1 VTPEEE
7 MRHWPELI
15 GSFVINF
22 GAVEMIIFQWI
33 DKHSTD
39 QIVRDMAID
48 LPLNKRLKLVCDLIQ
63 RSNLPPESKQK
74 ALSLWGEVARISE
87 TRNVIAHSPFIT
99 HQNQHGF
106 IDLKKMKGVKNG
118 SPIAIAPLTFADVT
132 RARIRLD
139 ELFGEL
145 VQPW

>member
-1 VTPEEE
+1 

-106 IDLKKMKGVKNG
+106 IDLKKNEGC
-118 SPIAIAPLTFADVT
+118 
-132 RARIRLD
+132 
-139 ELFGEL
+139 
-145 VQPW
+145 